1 MASQPPSN
9 PYQFD
14 SQTPYATAP
23 QAAALVKPKAIK
35 VFGVLNVIFGGL
47 GLLGTCIGLVAILAL
62 TTFDLIP
69 IPEGNNAAFVTQDQN
84 AFLYFYN
91 IISAAVAL
99 LFAIVLLVSG
109 IGLLKHKKWGRT
121 TGLAWA
127 AYCVLATIVVS
138 VVTWTHIYPYQLETL
153 ANNEAT
159 AAVPNMEAILL
170 GSMIFGNVL
179 SVGYLIYPG
188 LFALFSSK
196 PPFKD
201 ALD

>member
-1 MASQPPSN
+1 MTSQPPSN

-23 QAAALVKPKAIK
+23 QAAALVKPKVIK

-69 IPEGNNAAFVTQDQN
+69 IPEGNNAAFVTQEEN

>member
-1 MASQPPSN
+1 MTSQPPSN

-23 QAAALVKPKAIK
+23 QAEALVKPKVIK

-47 GLLGTCIGLVAILAL
+47 GLLFTCIGLGFILAI
-62 TTFDLIP
+62 TSGLIP
-69 IPEGNNAAFVTQDQN
+69 LPDGQSNPAFVTQDEN

-91 IISAAVAL
+91 IISAACAL
-99 LFAIVLLVSG
+99 IFTSVLLVSG
-109 IGLLKHKKWGRT
+109 IGLLQHKKWGRT

-127 AYCVLATIVVS
+127 AYCVLSTIVVS
-138 VVTWTHIYPYQLETL
+138 VVTWTHIYPYQLETMDET
-153 ANNEAT
+153 A
-159 AAVPNMEAILL
+159 AAVPNMEVILL

-179 SVGYLIYPG
+179 SVGFLIYPG

-196 PPFKD
+196 QPFKD

>member
-1 MASQPPSN
+1 MQSN
-9 PYQFD
+9 P
-14 SQTPYATAP
+14 
-23 QAAALVKPKAIK
+23 
-35 VFGVLNVIFGGL
+35 G
-47 GLLGTCIGLVAILAL
+47 
-62 TTFDLIP
+62 
-69 IPEGNNAAFVTQDQN
+69 FVTQDEN

-91 IISAAVAL
+91 IISNAVAL

-127 AYCVLATIVVS
+127 AYCVLSTIVVS
-138 VVTWTHIYPYQLETL
+138 VVTWTHIYPYQLEML
-153 ANNEAT
+153 ATNEAM
-159 AAVPNMEAILL
+159 ADVPNMEAILL

>member
-1 MASQPPSN
+1 MAIQPPSN
-9 PYQFD
+9 PYQFE

-23 QAAALVKPKAIK
+23 QAAALVKPKVIK

-47 GLLGTCIGLVAILAL
+47 GLLFTCIGLGFILAI
-62 TTFDLIP
+62 TSGLIP
-69 IPEGNNAAFVTQDQN
+69 LPDGQSNPAFVTQDEN

-91 IISAAVAL
+91 ITSAAGAL
-99 LFAIVLLVSG
+99 IFTIVLLVSG

-121 TGLAWA
+121 AGLTWA
-127 AYCVLATIVVS
+127 GYSVLTTIVAL
-138 VVTWTHIYPYQLETL
+138 VVTWTHIYPYQLETMDET
-153 ANNEAT
+153 A
-159 AAVPNMEAILL
+159 AAVPNMEVILL

-179 SVGYLIYPG
+179 SVGFLIYPG

-196 PPFKD
+196 QPFKD

>member
-9 PYQFD
+9 PYQFE

-47 GLLGTCIGLVAILAL
+47 GLLGTCIGLGAILAI
-62 TTFDLIP
+62 TSGLIP
-69 IPEGNNAAFVTQDQN
+69 VPDGQSNPAFVTQDEN

-127 AYCVLATIVVS
+127 AYCVLSTIVVS
-138 VVTWTHIYPYQLETL
+138 VVTWTHLYPYQLETL

>member
-14 SQTPYATAP
+14 SQTPYATALP
-23 QAAALVKPKAIK
+23 AEALVKPKAIK

-47 GLLGTCIGLVAILAL
+47 GLLGTCIGLGAILAF
-62 TTFDLIP
+62 TSGLIP
-69 IPEGNNAAFVTQDQN
+69 IPDGQSNPAFVTQDEN

-127 AYCVLATIVVS
+127 AYSVIATIVVS
-138 VVTWTHIYPYQLETL
+138 VITWTHIYPYQLEMLDT
-153 ANNEAT
+153 NEAT
-159 AAVPNMEAILL
+159 KGLPNMEAILL

-188 LFALFSSK
+188 LFALFRGVS
-196 PPFKD
+196 
-201 ALD
+201 

>member
-23 QAAALVKPKAIK
+23 QAEALVKPKAIK

-47 GLLGTCIGLVAILAL
+47 GLLGTCIGLGAILAL

-69 IPEGNNAAFVTQDQN
+69 IPEGNNAAFVAQDQN

-109 IGLLKHKKWGRT
+109 IGLLRHKKWGRT

-127 AYCVLATIVVS
+127 AYCVLSTIVVS
-138 VVTWTHIYPYQLETL
+138 VVTWTHIYPYQLETMD
-153 ANNEAT
+153 EAA

-201 ALD
+201 ALE

>member
-9 PYQFD
+9 PYQFE
-14 SQTPYATAP
+14 SQTPYAAVP
-23 QAAALVKPKAIK
+23 QVQTSEKPKAIK
-35 VFGVLNVIFGGL
+35 VFGILNVIFGGL
-47 GLLGTCIGLVAILAL
+47 GLLGTCIGLGAILAI
-62 TTFDLIP
+62 TSGLIP
-69 IPEGNNAAFVTQDQN
+69 VPDGQSNPAFVTQDED

-91 IISAAVAL
+91 IISAATAL
-99 LFAIVLLVSG
+99 IFTIVLLASG
-109 IGLLKHKKWGRT
+109 IGLLRYKKWGRN

-127 AYCVLATIVVS
+127 AYNVLATIIAT
-138 VVTWTHIYPYQLETL
+138 VVTWTHIYPHQLKML
-153 ANNEAT
+153 ATNEAM
-159 AAVPNMEAILL
+159 ADVPNMEAVLL

-179 SVGYLIYPG
+179 SVAYLIYPG